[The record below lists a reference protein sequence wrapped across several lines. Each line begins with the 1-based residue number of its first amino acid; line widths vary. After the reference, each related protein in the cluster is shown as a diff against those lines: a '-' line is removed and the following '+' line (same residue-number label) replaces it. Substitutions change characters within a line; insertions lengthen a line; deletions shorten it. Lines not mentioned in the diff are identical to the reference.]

1 MRNERISKEGDGR
14 GWIGR
19 PGDGMK
25 KRREKWMGG
34 GAEGMGR
41 KRTMGEFDIFCK
53 NFVKEEK

>member
-34 GAEGMGR
+34 GTEGGY
-41 KRTMGEFDIFCK
+41 G
-53 NFVKEEK
+53 EEKNNGGV